1 MSSHTPPGWPEGV
14 PPHGVPD
21 WEKAATN
28 WLLDLCPPDYRGY
41 PALRK
46 HALALAW
53 LAGSPN
59 MVFSTIL
66 FLATALGLGLGNGAV
81 FKLVAQY
88 FPKNTGLVT
97 GIAGCAGG
105 LGGFF
110 PPLLLGF
117 VKDATGSYA
126 LGFVLLFS
134 AIALARRG
142 RYKKT

>member
-53 LAGSPN
+53 LAAQHVDASRAA
-59 MVFSTIL
+59 M
-66 FLATALGLGLGNGAV
+66 ARALGRARAELADDLSPPALEELLTTLEQEQARLLSAARG
-81 FKLVAQY
+81 VA
-88 FPKNTGLVT
+88 
-97 GIAGCAGG
+97 
-105 LGGFF
+105 
-110 PPLLLGF
+110 LLEQ
-117 VKDATGSYA
+117 A
-126 LGFVLLFS
+126 L
-134 AIALARRG
+134 RG
-142 RYKKT
+142 KHWIPRL